1 MLALLGLDLQSALIT
16 FKVTATPH
24 HPLSP
29 QVNVFVAGHVSGGAA
44 VRAVA
49 PDGRAAQPGGGA
61 QQAQHGAEA
70 AAGEDAAG
78 RSARRPG
85 TACVCLHTNPAV
97 VPLGFSIIYL
107 FESFIASNAALLRMG
122 GCGRYLS
129 TVNLL
134 FLFFVNSVPFSV
146 IIYLR
151 DPRGHHRPSG

>member
-24 HPLSP
+24 SP

-44 VRAVA
+44 DRAVA

-97 VPLGFSIIYL
+97 VPWDFLLFIYL
-107 FESFIASNAALLRMG
+107 N
-122 GCGRYLS
+122 
-129 TVNLL
+129 
-134 FLFFVNSVPFSV
+134 
-146 IIYLR
+146 
-151 DPRGHHRPSG
+151 PSSLPMLPC